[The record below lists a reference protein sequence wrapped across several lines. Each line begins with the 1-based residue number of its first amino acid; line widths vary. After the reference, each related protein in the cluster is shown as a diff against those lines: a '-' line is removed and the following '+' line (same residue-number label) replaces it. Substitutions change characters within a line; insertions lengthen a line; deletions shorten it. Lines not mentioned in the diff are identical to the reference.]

1 MSSPLLVV
9 RENKIVRADD
19 PEEKEV
25 LLRGAG
31 LGGWMNMENVS
42 FSTGLRDHAHSCGSS
57 LQATPDMSVGH
68 LEEAKQSVLMRR
80 RRRDA

>member
-1 MSSPLLVV
+1 
-9 RENKIVRADD
+9 
-19 PEEKEV
+19 
-25 LLRGAG
+25 
-31 LGGWMNMENVS
+31 MNMENVS